1 VESHR
6 VRCTGVPYRQGWVE
20 VLSNIH
26 AGHVNLEAW
35 NVAPEVDM
43 SVPSITLSSVPEEAV
58 TDNVE
63 VELTVAQAKQL
74 IVLLQTAIEA
84 TEHAGT

>member
-1 VESHR
+1 MKSHR

-20 VLSNIH
+20 VVPGVH

-35 NVAPEVDM
+35 RVAPEVDM
-43 SVPSITLSSVPEEAV
+43 SVPSITLSSLPDEAV

-63 VELTVAQAKQL
+63 IELTVAQAKQL

-84 TEHAGT
+84 MEHAGT